1 MYAIKTLN
9 FNPPLPC
16 THLYAFKYPSH
27 LPFVRTFN
35 AEYYLLLITQ
45 NRKAFKTP
53 KFPEVF
59 NFFELLWDIFNDA
72 WQSKYEMKTKT
83 IQREYNE

>member
-72 WQSKYEMKTKT
+72 
-83 IQREYNE
+83 